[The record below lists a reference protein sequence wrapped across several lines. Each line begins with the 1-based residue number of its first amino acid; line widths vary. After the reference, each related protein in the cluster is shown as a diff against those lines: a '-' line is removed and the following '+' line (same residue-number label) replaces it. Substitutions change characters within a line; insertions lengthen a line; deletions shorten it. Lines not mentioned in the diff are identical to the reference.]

1 MKRTIPKF
9 IVAAAFAVYPF
20 CAYAQKASED
30 TSVEPLEAPQSAAS
44 PGQATIAPSFA
55 LEQPNARLRSPEQ
68 INATSIWPAPQA
80 HLAPFRPTMGTVAY
94 LAAKAAAE
102 RSPKASRPE
111 VSQPLAPPVLK
122 LSIEGVNQTT
132 AGGLFPPD
140 TEGAT
145 GINHFVEVTNS
156 HVDIYLKANGLRVK
170 SVSLASFMGY
180 FTRTLFDPRVVYDS
194 TWNRWVITADA
205 FPESA
210 TVQRYFIAVST
221 SPDPTGSFFIYN
233 VNTTGFAGTNNFY
246 DFPMVGMDQDA
257 VLFTANI
264 FSPSNVFLGPR
275 LFAVAKARLYN
286 GLGFS
291 VPVFSPGSSFGTLA
305 PSIVL
310 DQDAKTYIASA
321 RQSGNTLQLFTLR
334 NSSNAFAATLSAAAN
349 VPVTAYTAPSP
360 GLQPVGGNANRLD
373 SGDSRFVNAGTQ
385 NGGFVW
391 QAHSIESSG
400 AAVRWYKIN
409 AVNDTVAMSSTLF
422 QASNSSDFNAS
433 IAANAFGDLYLT
445 WTSSS
450 PSVDPQ
456 VIFDGARSGS
466 FPPTQGTVLF
476 TSPTA
481 LTGNF
486 DPNFGLQ
493 RWGDYSAVTVDPTNS
508 LRAGL
513 VNEKVNSASVW
524 GSRIGLIGF

>member
-1 MKRTIPKF
+1 MKKTIPIF
-9 IVAAAFAVYPF
+9 IFAAAFAVYPF
-20 CAYAQKASED
+20 CALAQTASED
-30 TSVEPLEAPQSAAS
+30 TSAEPLKAPTNSS
-44 PGQATIAPSFA
+44 SEEPTIAPSFA
-55 LEQPNARLRSPEQ
+55 LKQPKATLRTPEQ
-68 INATSIWPAPQA
+68 INATSLAPAPQA
-80 HLAPFRPTMGTVAY
+80 KLPPFRPTMGTAAY
-94 LAAKAAAE
+94 LATKAEVE

-111 VSQPLAPPVLK
+111 ISQPLAPPTLK
-122 LSIEGVNQTT
+122 LSIEGVNQIT
-132 AGGLFPPD
+132 AGGGFPPD

-145 GINHFVEVTNS
+145 GLNHFVEVTNS
-156 HVDIYLKANGLRVK
+156 HVDVYLKSNGLLVK

-180 FTRTLFDPRVVYDS
+180 FTQGLFDPRAVYDS
-194 TWNRWVITADA
+194 TWKRWVITADA

-257 VLFTANI
+257 VVFTANI
-264 FSPSNVFLGPR
+264 FSPTAYLGPR

-286 GLGFS
+286 GLGFF
-291 VPVFSPGSSFGTLA
+291 VPVFNPGSSFGTLA

-310 DQDAKTYIASA
+310 DQDCNTYIASA
-321 RQSGNTLQLFTLR
+321 RSSGNTLQLFTLQ
-334 NSSNAFAATLSAAAN
+334 NSSNAFCATLSAAAN
-349 VPVTAYTAPSP
+349 VPVTAYKAPSP
-360 GLQPVGGNANRLD
+360 GLQPVGGAANRLD

-391 QAHSIESSG
+391 QAHSIEFGG

-409 AVNDTVAMSSTLF
+409 AVTNSVAMSSTLF
-422 QASNSSDFNAS
+422 QSSNSSDFNAS
-433 IAANAFGDLYLT
+433 IAANAAGDLYLT
-445 WTSSS
+445 WSSSS
-450 PSVDPQ
+450 PSVNPQ
-456 VIFDGARSGS
+456 VIFNGARSGS
-466 FPPTQGTVLF
+466 LPPTAGTVLF
-476 TSPTA
+476 SSPAA

-513 VNEKVNSASVW
+513 VNEKVNSANVW